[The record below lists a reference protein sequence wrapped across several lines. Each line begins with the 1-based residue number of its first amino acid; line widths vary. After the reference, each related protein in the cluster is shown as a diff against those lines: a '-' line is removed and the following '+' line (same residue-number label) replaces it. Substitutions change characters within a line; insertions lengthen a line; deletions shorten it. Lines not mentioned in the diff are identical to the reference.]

1 MNGAPRSL
9 KIVFQSGWDPPGS
22 GPARR
27 GLFAADPRVK
37 TLVKV
42 VVSYPE
48 VRHVL
53 PDQISLDAA
62 ASTPLL
68 EAIARFLDRQSWL
81 VRRVD
86 IG

>member
-9 KIVFQSGWDPPGS
+9 KIVFQSGWDPAGR
-22 GPARR
+22 GPAHR